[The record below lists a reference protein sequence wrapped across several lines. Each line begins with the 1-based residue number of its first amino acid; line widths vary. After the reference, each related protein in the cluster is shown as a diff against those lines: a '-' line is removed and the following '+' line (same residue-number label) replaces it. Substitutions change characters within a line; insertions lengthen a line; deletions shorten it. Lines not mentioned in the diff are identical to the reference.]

1 MLFATELTLAT
12 ACNIHYIHVR
22 IYIYVV
28 FIYECLIKQ
37 GTFSIKWGA
46 SKVLFL
52 PWPGGIST
60 FPPRDHNLSF
70 GKVKESFAAVDIDIT
85 FRTRAKGRGFGLEQ
99 DQVQPTPKSHTSI
112 WDHKNHSHDTW
123 TYIYSTWNWIIRHFF
138 LMKKMKWKPDDASNS
153 NNNINQSINC

>member
-12 ACNIHYIHVR
+12 ACNIHYIHVYIS

-85 FRTRAKGRGFGLEQ
+85 FRNRAKGRGFGLEQ

-123 TYIYSTWNWIIRHFF
+123 TYFSMKNNSLFFDENKIKLNESQTWG
-138 LMKKMKWKPDDASNS
+138 P
-153 NNNINQSINC
+153 